1 MTHIQKPAHPCDT
14 GRVRLQGSRTETE
27 SGHIW
32 TSFILWSMIM
42 DSRTWSF
49 LWSSNRAVTNA
60 RNELENADLVKLP
73 MDPYEMQIIHNR
85 ILIPILICKIDK
97 YWFKNQ
103 NVVEIFLNLTG
114 YNDFMVPFLR
124 GIFLS
129 IMVDYCIC
137 FCVCVSRPDCIYI
150 IIVEPPF

>member
-1 MTHIQKPAHPCDT
+1 M
-14 GRVRLQGSRTETE
+14 
-27 SGHIW
+27 
-32 TSFILWSMIM
+32 
-42 DSRTWSF
+42 
-49 LWSSNRAVTNA
+49 TNA

-103 NVVEIFLNLTG
+103 NVLEIFLNLTG

-129 IMVDYCIC
+129 IIQITV
-137 FCVCVSRPDCIYI
+137 FGLCVCVLTVYI